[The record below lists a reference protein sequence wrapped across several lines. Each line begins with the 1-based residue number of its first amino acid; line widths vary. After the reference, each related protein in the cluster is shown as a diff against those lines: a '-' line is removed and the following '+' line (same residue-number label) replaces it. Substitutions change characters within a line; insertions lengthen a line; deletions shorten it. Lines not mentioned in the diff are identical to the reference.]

1 LIPIRDLNPT
11 RIFPVVTLLIIA
23 VNLAAFFLW
32 QPRDNIDQEATF
44 LYENAAISCELT
56 TGDALTAAEI
66 RSGVCDEHDAGVPAE
81 FPDKNIWLAGFVS
94 MFLHG
99 SVIHILG
106 NMWFLWIFGN
116 NVEEAYGSFGFLAM
130 YLASGIVATAT
141 FVLANP
147 TSTDPLIG
155 ASGAIAG
162 VLGAYLVLFPTHR
175 VLTLLLFFFVQ
186 VPAVLFLGLWFF
198 SQFGMADASVA
209 WQAHVGG
216 FAFGV
221 LLTLP
226 LRTFLLRRVATLH
239 STRPRYVAY

>member
-23 VNLAAFFLW
+23 VNLAAFFVW
-32 QPRDNIDQEATF
+32 QPRDDPNQEATF

-56 TGDALTAAEI
+56 TGDALTVAEVN
-66 RSGVCDEHDAGVPAE
+66 SGVCDEHDAGVPAA
-81 FPDKNIWLAGFVS
+81 FPDKNIWLAGLVS

-130 YLASGIVATAT
+130 YLASGIVATAG
-141 FVLANP
+141 FVLTNP
-147 TSTDPLIG
+147 TSIDPLVG

-186 VPAVLFLGLWFF
+186 VPAVLFLGIWFL

-216 FAFGV
+216 FVFGV

-226 LRTFLLRRVATLH
+226 LRTFLLRRVAALH
-239 STRPRYVAY
+239 ATGTKYVFY

>member
-11 RIFPVVTLLIIA
+11 RIFPLVTLLLIA
-23 VNLAAFFLW
+23 ANLATFFLW
-32 QPRDNIDQEATF
+32 QPRDDPNREAAF

-56 TGDALTAAEI
+56 TGTPLTPAEI
-66 RSGVCDEHDAGVPAE
+66 QSGVCNEHDTGAPVE
-81 FPDKNIWLAGFVS
+81 FPDKNIWLAGLVS

-99 SVIHILG
+99 GVVHILG

-116 NVEEAYGSFGFLAM
+116 NVEEAYGSLGFLTM
-130 YLASGIVATAT
+130 YLASGIAATAA
-141 FVLANP
+141 FVLASP

-175 VLTLLLFFFVQ
+175 VLTLLLFFFVPI
-186 VPAVLFLGLWFF
+186 PAVLFLGIWFL
-198 SQFGMADASVA
+198 SQFGLQDAAVA

-226 LRTFLLRRVATLH
+226 LRTLLLRRIATLH
-239 STRPRYVAY
+239 STMAGRFGY

>member
-11 RIFPVVTLLIIA
+11 RVFPLVTILLIA
-23 VNLAAFFLW
+23 ANLAAFFLW
-32 QPRDNIDQEATF
+32 QPSDDPNRETEF

-56 TGDALTAAEI
+56 TGDALTATEI
-66 RSGVCDEHDAGVPAE
+66 RTGVCDEHDAGVPAE
-81 FPDKNIWLAGFVS
+81 FPNKDIWLAGLIS

-116 NVEEAYGSFGFLAM
+116 NVEEAYGSLGYLAM
-130 YLASGIVATAT
+130 YLASGIVATAA

-162 VLGAYLVLFPTHR
+162 VLGAYLVLYPTHR
-175 VLTLLLFFFVQ
+175 VLTLLLIFFVP
-186 VPAVLFLGLWFF
+186 VPAVLFLGIWFL
-198 SQFGMADASVA
+198 SQFGLQDASVA

-216 FAFGV
+216 FAFGL

-226 LRTFLLRRVATLH
+226 LRTVLLRRVATLH
-239 STRPRYVAY
+239 STMAGRFGV